1 MFTQGVWRCLLADV
15 VIGNTPLFFSARGI
29 VANLCAHKKK
39 ELVEMNVEDAK
50 QKIVAFICK
59 VGLPVKDQGAEGR
72 PYHGLYHC
80 DQKPLDVI
88 LRLYE
93 DGSVRLYCQSLFPLG
108 QPKFDEWF
116 GSVAF
121 MRIKEALALVGELS
135 SLRLKNGKGKE
146 KRQVMDVK
154 IKDVDWRKSLGEDEL
169 QRIGNGYRCL
179 LVALI
184 AAQVFNWN
192 VNRR

>member
-1 MFTQGVWRCLLADV
+1 
-15 VIGNTPLFFSARGI
+15 
-29 VANLCAHKKK
+29 
-39 ELVEMNVEDAK
+39 MNVEDAK

-59 VGLPVKDQGAEGR
+59 VGLPVKDQGAKGR

-184 AAQVFNWN
+184 AAQVFSWN

>member
-1 MFTQGVWRCLLADV
+1 MDIADDRTLLSRALRQCKFN
-15 VIGNTPLFFSARGI
+15 IIFWATAPTKTTKPKSTKFYNPY
-29 VANLCAHKKK
+29 
-39 ELVEMNVEDAK
+39 
-50 QKIVAFICK
+50 VAFICK

-184 AAQVFNWN
+184 AAQVFSWN